1 MIFKEIVVRQYFN
14 YLSRIKEIKKR
25 KKMRSTSCWVL
36 LDPKEIKTNYCVQY
50 FIHLFKNACFLWKLM
65 EYLSKSNTLWKN
77 KLGSTMYFSFLF
89 FRTDETIDRID
100 IYSSRLSCIL
110 GSLLINL
117 FRSYDKDQPITFNML
132 SGKTPVYRQ

>member
-1 MIFKEIVVRQYFN
+1 
-14 YLSRIKEIKKR
+14 
-25 KKMRSTSCWVL
+25 
-36 LDPKEIKTNYCVQY
+36 
-50 FIHLFKNACFLWKLM
+50 
-65 EYLSKSNTLWKN
+65 
-77 KLGSTMYFSFLF
+77 MYFPFLF

-132 SGKTPVYRQ
+132 SRKTLVYKQ